1 MQIKYIKSFQNNI
14 YKYLYGIFYNN
25 IHIGNIEINTINY
38 KNKTAE
44 VSYIIGEKEYW
55 GKGVATHCISLISDI
70 AKTKL
75 KLVKLHAGCASGNVG
90 SIKALKKNNFLL
102 KSSIKNHCF
111 YENSFMDALK
121 FYKNL

>member
-1 MQIKYIKSFQNNI
+1 M
-14 YKYLYGIFYNN
+14 
-25 IHIGNIEINTINY
+25 
-38 KNKTAE
+38 
-44 VSYIIGEKEYW
+44 
-55 GKGVATHCISLISDI
+55 ATHCISLISDI

-102 KSSIKNHCF
+102 ESSIKNHYF
-111 YENSFMDALK
+111 YENNFMDALK